1 MKEKIYFEDNK
12 LLGFLDEKGNIWS
25 ESGQRIAYLWNELV
39 YSKNG
44 NSIGYLKKGKV
55 VIKNNRV
62 SLISAVSKL
71 EKSKEDFLSTTPRI
85 GKVEKTR
92 S

>member
-39 YSKNG
+39 YSKDG
-44 NSIGYLKKGKV
+44 NLIGHLKKGKV

-62 SLISAVSKL
+62 SLIPAISKL